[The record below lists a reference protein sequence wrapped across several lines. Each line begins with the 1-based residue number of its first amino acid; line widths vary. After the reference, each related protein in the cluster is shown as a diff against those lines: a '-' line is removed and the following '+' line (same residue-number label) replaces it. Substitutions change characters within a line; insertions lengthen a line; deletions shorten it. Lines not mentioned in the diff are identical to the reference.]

1 VKDPD
6 KMNQHTPIKG
16 QGIKGR
22 GSLIERAT
30 EIYDFNAALR
40 GRAAPA
46 VDVPADLPPA
56 PASMAAAPV
65 EPAMQAPVTPTA
77 PIVPPVYR
85 APDWTGPKQPID
97 RIALSEAGFIRPDGP
112 VTAMSEEFRLL
123 KRDLLSQLR
132 DNKRGNRILVCSA
145 HSGEG
150 KSFCAI
156 NLALSLAAEKDR
168 EILLVDADFGK
179 PGIPAKL
186 GLEAG
191 PGLMDA
197 LADPMIAIED
207 CVIRTDI
214 PSLSVL
220 PAGQRSNNDT
230 EYLASARTEQLLRRL
245 TDGRPDR
252 ILIFDSPPLLAASPA
267 AELASHAAIALL
279 VVRADKTTESALRD
293 AAGMLKGGAQVQ
305 LLLNAVRFR
314 GGGRRFGSY
323 YAKGDNQ

>member
-1 VKDPD
+1 
-6 KMNQHTPIKG
+6 MNQHSS
-16 QGIKGR
+16 IKGR

-30 EIYDFNAALR
+30 EIYDFSAALR

-46 VDVPADLPPA
+46 VDVPAETPPA
-56 PASMAAAPV
+56 PATFAPTPEPAAP
-65 EPAMQAPVTPTA
+65 APVA
-77 PIVPPVYR
+77 MPVYR
-85 APDWTGPKQPID
+85 APDWTGPVQPID
-97 RIALSEAGFIRPDGP
+97 RIALAEAGYLRPDGP

-123 KRDLLSQLR
+123 KRDLLAQLH
-132 DNKRGNRILVCSA
+132 DNPRGNRILVCSA

-179 PGIPAKL
+179 PGIPGKL
-186 GLEAG
+186 GLTAG

-197 LADPMIAIED
+197 LADPSIAVED
-207 CVIRTDI
+207 CVIRTDL

-230 EYLASARTEQLLRRL
+230 EYLASARTEQALRRL
-245 TDGRPDR
+245 TEGRPDR

-267 AELASHAAIALL
+267 AVLASHAAVALL
-279 VVRADKTTESALRD
+279 VVRADKTSESALRD
-293 AAGMLKGGAQVQ
+293 AVGLLKGGAQVQ
-305 LLLNAVRFR
+305 LLLNGVSFQAS
-314 GGGRRFGSY
+314 GRRFGSY
-323 YAKGDNQ
+323 YSKEDHQS